1 MSELPKEKIDSLV
14 ELCSSMLAQSYCPYS
29 KFAVGA
35 VLVTDC
41 GKIFTGK
48 QSFANHCGDLKSVC
62 FSRLTFDI
70 LPTTYRLQCRKRILW
85 VVYLRREDCG
95 CQGNK

>member
-1 MSELPKEKIDSLV
+1 MSDLPKEKIDSLV

-35 VLVTDC
+35 VLVTEC

-48 QSFANHCGDLKSVC
+48 LKKISIA
-62 FSRLTFDI
+62 RL
-70 LPTTYRLQCRKRILW
+70 
-85 VVYLRREDCG
+85 DCV
-95 CQGNK
+95 Q